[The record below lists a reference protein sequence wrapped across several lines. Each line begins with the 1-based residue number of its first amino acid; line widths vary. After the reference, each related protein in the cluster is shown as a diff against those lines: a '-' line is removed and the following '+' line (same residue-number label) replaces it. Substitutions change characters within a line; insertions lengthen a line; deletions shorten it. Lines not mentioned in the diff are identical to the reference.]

1 MIRQMLGVFVN
12 TIIVDDKYPVQDCQN
27 LRLVIQI

>member
-1 MIRQMLGVFVN
+1 MLGVFVN